1 MKDFVDTLIGSINWK
16 VGHFSFLPIVFG
28 VCMAIFDVFMMSLGK
43 LSIKGKISYGTAL
56 PLATGLYAFEPY
68 IFFKSLNYE
77 SLTAMNLIWD
87 LTSDVLVT
95 LVGVFYFKESIK
107 GLRWLAV
114 LFSIFSLALFAYT
127 DE

>member
-1 MKDFVDTLIGSINWK
+1 MKDVIDSLIKSVDWKIGK
-16 VGHFSFLPIVFG
+16 FSFLPIVFG
-28 VCMAIFDVFMMSLGK
+28 VSMALFDVVMMSLGK
-43 LSIKGKISYGTAL
+43 LAKQGRISYSTAL
-56 PLATGLYAFEPY
+56 PIATIAYAAEPY

-87 LTSDVLVT
+87 LTSDVIVT

-114 LFSIFSLALFAYT
+114 LFALFSLALFAYT
-127 DE
+127 D